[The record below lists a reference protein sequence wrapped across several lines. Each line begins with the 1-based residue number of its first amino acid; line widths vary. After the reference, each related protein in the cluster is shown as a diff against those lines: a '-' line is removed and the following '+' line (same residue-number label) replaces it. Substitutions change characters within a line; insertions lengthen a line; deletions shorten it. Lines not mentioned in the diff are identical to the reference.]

1 MGRIAIRQE
10 SEIQGIRPIDTSGPA
25 QRDRLSQ
32 GELECV
38 VRRFFPAEGEGLELF
53 EVEFQPDAIVQAH
66 AHSASE
72 IIYVTRGELVL
83 GARRCGPG
91 SAIYIDADTLYGF
104 RAGPEGATFL
114 NFRGNPR
121 PDYLFKEDLL
131 QRLGGGTAGR
141 SA

>member
-1 MGRIAIRQE
+1 MGRISIRQE
-10 SEIQGIRPIDTSGPA
+10 SEIHGVRPIDTSGPA

-53 EVEFQPDAIVQAH
+53 EVEFQPDAAVQPH
-66 AHSASE
+66 AHSSAE
-72 IIYVTRGELVL
+72 IIYVTKGELVL

-91 SAIYIDADTLYGF
+91 AAIYIDADTLYGF
-104 RAGPEGATFL
+104 RAGPRGATFL
-114 NFRGNPR
+114 NFRGDPR

-131 QRLGGGTAGR
+131 RKREGGTG
-141 SA
+141 